1 MFPNFLTQD
10 PAIFEQKIRDKI
22 NSLSDLKIRVILSE
36 IFDEQKSVRS
46 SDDLDTELVEIRDSW
61 LAATDPKTQL
71 RETMRV
77 AYEYFAKRG
86 LEKDSLKSGSEFE
99 IYIAGFLTE
108 RSAHCAKIMYKF
120 CDYLCQ
126 LSLKPE
132 DQWEIFLQSFPPEG
146 EFLNC
151 LDGTEERIEKLHQA
165 LITDEKY
172 KPLLRAHDVVMANAV
187 HDLKDHVFSS
197 NEVHIPSYLE
207 YSLGLK
213 AERVFHPQSQIPLFL
228 AHKIHTSYS
237 RKVKDR
243 LITEIIDEVRQRR
256 AKVEEI
262 VSDLREMFPTFDPVN
277 FQYDKT
283 LNEALISKLKHAKIY
298 NEKQVVVRK
307 DFSMSLSRSALT
319 ASAENILA
327 LDFLDEFFDQPKTP
341 PRKPTSFA
349 QIVGGDASALF
360 KSEIYGSTLGLL
372 EPAEHLKHNPSSDE
386 ELLAGFEAL
395 WLMGED
401 LAGNAPITF
410 LEIMKGLQQVR
421 SQYPEDVSYLRDL
434 AQIQIEKFL
443 PNQAAKVERI
453 INLYNIHKANSNFQ
467 QLDLDKASIGTLI
480 LGNAPIEFITR
491 KIQSSASGLDLVSE
505 LESSLQS
512 LHPQDVAYQL
522 ACEQLMLRPDYT
534 EIFASLHAKIAQDP
548 EHRAELPTGFQ
559 RHCLEAA
566 ASHNNADACVMLL
579 DNFFTTD
586 EIFLSSNVLHSASLH
601 NNCELMELL
610 LQKIKSQITA
620 QDLVTELCVQIDGD
634 GNTPLIVAATKDNVE
649 IIKLLL
655 THSPDIVTNPINPI
669 DEAHLMCE
677 ICTNGSVKTLKF
689 LGELKPELLTA
700 KIEEDNTPAH
710 FAAYNGQDGAIRAL
724 REAGVAF
731 EDFYS
736 NNDEGF
742 SPLYYAVSQNKKKVV
757 EAIAEIGP
765 NPAAT
770 QGLLQIAFD
779 NNFATLVAPLA
790 RIGADLNQTN
800 QFGSSLLHEAIN
812 KGQIDFVAALI
823 RAGAD
828 FRTANAAGI
837 TPIKL
842 ALSQKRAD
850 VVKEL
855 ASAGL
860 DFCEIDLSNN
870 NFLHRLALEKHGF
883 RNVRTLSQAGIDLGA
898 LNTKNNQQE
907 TPIIIAASKGH
918 KKFLRSLREA
928 GVDLDAEDKFGLS
941 AIAQIAKKISNV
953 APIFLQTFQNS
964 IQCLKSAGADINHLN
979 QGGQNVLHLAALD
992 GNLKAV
998 QILIALKADINQP
1011 DNSGNLPA
1019 YLAALNGR
1027 VDICQELLDAG
1038 NREKVWQKII
1048 GEKNTEAAQ
1057 TLMSAMSQNDFET
1070 ICSKQD
1076 WQWLQSVDLVEGE
1089 GEEKKRKEISSSKEV
1104 LPPPPQ
1110 TKRARIS
1117 SLDHSAPPPIAPAT
1131 TPTKAQA
1138 KEKGSA
1144 KEMGPANDI

>member
-1 MFPNFLTQD
+1 MRPNFLTQD
-10 PAIFEQKIRDKI
+10 PVIFEHEITDRI
-22 NSLSDLKIRVILSE
+22 NGLSDLQTRVILSR
-36 IFDEQKSVRS
+36 IFDEQKAIRS
-46 SDDLDTELVEIRDSW
+46 SDDLDEELIEIRDSW
-61 LAATDPKTQL
+61 LNSTDPKVQL
-71 RETMRV
+71 SKTMRV

-99 IYIAGFLTE
+99 IYIAGFLADH
-108 RSAHCAKIMYKF
+108 SAKCAKIMYKF

-132 DQWEIFLQSFPPEG
+132 EQWEIFLQSFPPEG

-213 AERVFHPQSQIPLFL
+213 AERVLHPQSQIPLFL
-228 AHKIHTSYS
+228 AHKFHTSYS

-243 LITEIIDEVRQRR
+243 LITEIIDEVRERR

-262 VSDLREMFPTFDPVN
+262 VSDLREMFPTFDPAN

-298 NEKQVVVRK
+298 NQKQVVVRE
-307 DFSMSLSRSALT
+307 DFSMRLSRSALT
-319 ASAENILA
+319 EACENILV
-327 LDFLDEFFDQPKTP
+327 LDFLEKFFDQPKTP
-341 PRKPTSFA
+341 LREPTYFA
-349 QIVGGDASALF
+349 QIVGGDENALF

-372 EPAEHLKHNPSSDE
+372 EPAEYLKHNPSSDE

-410 LEIMKGLQQVR
+410 LEIMKGLQEVR
-421 SQYPEDVSYLRDL
+421 PQYHEDVSYLRDL
-434 AQIQIEKFL
+434 ARIQIEKFL

-453 INLYNIHKANSNFQ
+453 INLYNIHKANPNFQ
-467 QLDLDKASIGTLI
+467 QVDLHSASIGTLL

-491 KIQSSASGLDLVSE
+491 KIKSSASGFDLVGE

-512 LHPQDVAYQL
+512 LHPQDAAYYL

-534 EIFASLHAKIAQDP
+534 EIFASLHAKIVQDP
-548 EHRAELPTGFQ
+548 EHRAELPTAFQ

-566 ASHNNADACVMLL
+566 ASHNNADACAMLL
-579 DNFFTTD
+579 DNFFTTA
-586 EIFLSSNVLHSASLH
+586 EIFLSSNALHSASLH

-649 IIKLLL
+649 IVKLLL
-655 THSPDIVTNPINPI
+655 SHSPDILTNPAN
-669 DEAHLMCE
+669 AHLMCE
-677 ICTNGSVKTLKF
+677 TCSHGSLKTLKF
-689 LGELKPELLTA
+689 LGALKPELLTA
-700 KIEEDNTPAH
+700 KIEEDFTPAH
-710 FAAYNGQDGAIRAL
+710 FAAYHGQDDAIRAL
-724 REAGVAF
+724 REAGVTFA
-731 EDFYS
+731 DFYS
-736 NNDEGF
+736 NSGEGF
-742 SPLYYAVSQNKKKVV
+742 SPLYYAVAQNKKKAV
-757 EAIAEIGP
+757 EALAEMGP

-790 RIGADLNQTN
+790 RLGANLDETIPL
-800 QFGSSLLHEAIN
+800 GSSFLHEAIN

-823 RAGAD
+823 REGAD

-855 ASAGL
+855 ARGGL
-860 DFCEIDLSNN
+860 DFSETDSANN
-870 NFLHRLALEKHGF
+870 NFLHQLALDKSGF
-883 RNVRTLSQAGIDLGA
+883 KNLRTLSQAGIDLGA
-898 LNTKNNQQE
+898 LNTKNSQQQ
-907 TPIIIAASKGH
+907 TPITIAATKGH
-918 KKFLRSLREA
+918 KQFLRGLRDA
-928 GVDLDAEDKFGLS
+928 GVDLDAEDGLGLS
-941 AIAQIAKKISNV
+941 AIAQIAKKISDV
-953 APIFLQTFQNS
+953 APMFLQTIQLS

-979 QGGQNVLHLAALD
+979 QDGQNVLHLAALD

-998 QILIALKADINQP
+998 QILTALEADINQP
-1011 DNSGNLPA
+1011 DNNGNLPA

-1048 GEKNTEAAQ
+1048 GEKNAEAAQ
-1057 TLMSAMSQNDFET
+1057 TLMSAMSQSDFEE

-1089 GEEKKRKEISSSKEV
+1089 GEEKKHKEISSSKEV
-1104 LPPPPQ
+1104 LPPSPQ